1 MLRWLFIGLVI
12 YMIYRLIS
20 GPNRNKRQNP
30 LFTFRYGQYPNE
42 REQNSGNRRN
52 GGKKSYLD
60 QIEDAEF
67 EDITEEDLTKKK
79 SDK

>member
-20 GPNRNKRQNP
+20 GPNRNRKQNP
-30 LFTFRYGQYPNE
+30 FFTFRYGQYPNDH
-42 REQNSGNRRN
+42 EQNSGHQKN
-52 GGKKSYLD
+52 GDKKRFFD

-79 SDK
+79 SEK